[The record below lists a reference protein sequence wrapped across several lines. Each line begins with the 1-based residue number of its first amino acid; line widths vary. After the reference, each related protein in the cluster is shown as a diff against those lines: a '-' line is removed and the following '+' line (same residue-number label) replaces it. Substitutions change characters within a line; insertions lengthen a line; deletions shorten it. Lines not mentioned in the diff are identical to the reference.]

1 MLLNIGIPFVLL
13 LLLSVAYN
21 TLSDRKFMAASQRR
35 KGPNV
40 VGPKGILQPLTDGGK
55 LFGKQV
61 IILKNSNL
69 ILFQLAPILIFQFL
83 YFYELFYLF
92 FNYTFW

>member
-21 TLSDRKFMAASQRR
+21 TLSDRKFMAAAQRR

-69 ILFQLAPILIFQFL
+69 ILFQLAPILIFSISLFL
-83 YFYELFYLF
+83 
-92 FNYTFW
+92 